1 MVAPFITPVPKPACN
16 PDDDMR
22 PDCIRALMEIQADI
36 KAFKVMIQWQ
46 NSEFLKFGNAANGH
60 AKTLQDHGIL
70 LAVMKEWRDQQRK
83 EIDAL
88 KKRDLIWGTT
98 VLAIVAAI
106 QIAAQLMP

>member
-1 MVAPFITPVPKPACN
+1 
-16 PDDDMR
+16 
-22 PDCIRALMEIQADI
+22 MEIQADI

-46 NSEFLKFGNAANGH
+46 NSEFLKFGDSVGRH
-60 AKTLQDHGIL
+60 AQTLQDHGIL

-106 QIAAQLMP
+106 QIAAQMLGS